1 MSHWQEIASIIKK
14 QKVKIEKIYLT
25 ESQLRIEGDFEL
37 PPLAQLSY
45 DDQIFVAAFVK
56 THGSIKEMEKLFG
69 VSYPTIKSRLNQLSE
84 KLGQLG
90 INIETTP
97 KESDQKE
104 ILDLL
109 DRGEITAQEALER
122 LKK

>member
-90 INIETTP
+90 INIETGP
-97 KESDQKE
+97 KEVDQKE
-104 ILDLL
+104 ILELL

-122 LKK
+122 LRK

>member
-90 INIETTP
+90 INIETAP

-109 DRGEITAQEALER
+109 DRGEISTQEALER